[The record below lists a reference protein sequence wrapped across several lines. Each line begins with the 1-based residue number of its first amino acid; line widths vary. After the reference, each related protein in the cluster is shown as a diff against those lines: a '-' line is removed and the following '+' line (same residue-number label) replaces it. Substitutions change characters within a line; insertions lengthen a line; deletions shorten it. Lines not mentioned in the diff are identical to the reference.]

1 MTTINP
7 IPRRALLAL
16 AASAA
21 LFPSLA
27 FAQQS
32 FDLTSVQKGQPRT
45 EAVPEAVKLLKDV
58 KLAKP
63 GTFTVATTGT
73 RLPFGINATDNQK
86 IIVGSEPDIG
96 RLVADGLGLE
106 LEVVQVAWADWPL
119 GVISGKYDAAIANVT
134 VTEQRKERFDFSTY
148 RKDQLGFYVS
158 SKSAIKEIAKA
169 EDVAGLKVIVS
180 SGTNQEQILLRWIK
194 SNEAKGLKTTEIQ
207 YYDDDVVLYLA
218 LESGRADA
226 YFGPNGTLGFKAAQT
241 GNSRL
246 VVLGRLAGGR
256 GDRGDDQEGRRA
268 GRGDHRGPQRADQER
283 QLPEVADALGP
294 RTRGDRALAHQPAG
308 PAQEL
313 RAAVEIACPCG
324 APVEVPRFPGDQS

>member
-1 MTTINP
+1 MPHPHT
-7 IPRRALLAL
+7 IPRRVLLGLAL
-16 AASAA
+16 GTTMLCLPAI
-21 LFPSLA
+21 
-27 FAQQS
+27 AQQS
-32 FDLTSVQKGQPRT
+32 FDITSAQKDQPRA
-45 EAVPEAVKLLKDV
+45 EVVPEAVALLKGT
-58 KLAKP
+58 KLARP
-63 GTFTVATTGT
+63 GTFTIATTGQ

-96 RLVADGLGLE
+96 RLVADSLGLE

-119 GVISGKYDAAIANVT
+119 GVISGKYDAAIANIT

-148 RKDQLGFYVS
+148 RKDQIGFYVG
-158 SKSAIKEIAKA
+158 SKSAIRDISKS

-194 SNEAKGLKTTEIQ
+194 ANEAKGLKTTEIQ

-246 VVLGRLAGGR
+246 VGSFSGGW
-256 GDRGDDQEGRRA
+256 
-268 GRGDHRGPQRADQER
+268 
-283 QLPEVADALGP
+283 PEVA
-294 RTRGDRALAHQPAG
+294 
-308 PAQEL
+308 
-313 RAAVEIACPCG
+313 EIAVTTKKG
-324 APVEVPRFPGDQS
+324 AGLADAITAALNAQIKNGNYQKSLARWGLGSEAIDVSRTNPPGLPKS

>member
-7 IPRRALLAL
+7 NPRRALLAL

-246 VVLGRLAGGR
+246 VGSFSGGW
-256 GDRGDDQEGRRA
+256 
-268 GRGDHRGPQRADQER
+268 
-283 QLPEVADALGP
+283 PEVA
-294 RTRGDRALAHQPAG
+294 
-308 PAQEL
+308 
-313 RAAVEIACPCG
+313 EIAVTTKKG
-324 APVEVPRFPGDQS
+324 AGLAEAITVVLNAQIKSGNYQKSLTRWGLAPEAIELSRTNPPGLPKS